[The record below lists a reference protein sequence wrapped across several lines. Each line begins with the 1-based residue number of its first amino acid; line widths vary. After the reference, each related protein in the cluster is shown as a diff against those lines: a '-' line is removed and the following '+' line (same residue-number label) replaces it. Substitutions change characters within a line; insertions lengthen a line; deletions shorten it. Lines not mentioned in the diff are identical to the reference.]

1 MYGAAKNTGY
11 LRHLT
16 GVIRSQ
22 ETCAAA
28 QVAAPTLAGGDNPVN
43 APQRESRNFT
53 MPEEGLTIYKRLFGT
68 VSF

>member
-1 MYGAAKNTGY
+1 MYGPAKNTGY

-43 APQRESRNFT
+43 ALNGNREILQRPKKAYHVQTSVWHSVF
-53 MPEEGLTIYKRLFGT
+53 
-68 VSF
+68 

>member
-1 MYGAAKNTGY
+1 MYGPAKNTGY

-53 MPEEGLTIYKRLFGT
+53 MPE
-68 VSF
+68 